1 MCSLYEQIC
10 VQLLNRNFAYK
21 IEQCGSYCQM
31 NNYKQNEELSLDV
44 LNSLKKDSK
53 ISQRLLA
60 LKLNVSLGTI
70 NYCLRELIKKGL
82 VKAENFKNAKNKLAY
97 MYVLTPKG
105 ISEKLNLTKKFLL
118 FKQNEYIQIQKEIK
132 KLEAELQEIEKN
144 D

>member
-1 MCSLYEQIC
+1 MA
-10 VQLLNRNFAYK
+10 FK

-60 LKLNVSLGTI
+60 LKLNVSLGTL

-118 FKQNEYIQIQKEIK
+118 FKQNEYIQIQKDIK
-132 KLEAELQEIEKN
+132 KLEEELLDIEK
-144 D
+144 DD

>member
-1 MCSLYEQIC
+1 MA
-10 VQLLNRNFAYK
+10 FK

-60 LKLNVSLGTI
+60 LKLNVSLGTL

-118 FKQNEYIQIQKEIK
+118 FKQNEYIQIQKDIK
-132 KLEAELQEIEKN
+132 KLEKELMDIDK
-144 D
+144 DD

>member
-1 MCSLYEQIC
+1 
-10 VQLLNRNFAYK
+10 
-21 IEQCGSYCQM
+21 M

-60 LKLNVSLGTI
+60 LKLNVSLGTL

-118 FKQNEYIQIQKEIK
+118 FKQNEYIQIQKDIK
-132 KLEAELQEIEKN
+132 KLKEELLDIEK
-144 D
+144 DD